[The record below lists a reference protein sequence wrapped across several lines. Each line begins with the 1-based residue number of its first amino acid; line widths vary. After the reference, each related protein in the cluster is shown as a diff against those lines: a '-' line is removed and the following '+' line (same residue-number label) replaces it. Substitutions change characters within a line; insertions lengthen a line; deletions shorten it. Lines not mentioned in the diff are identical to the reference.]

1 MQTTSRLSRRH
12 AMLAGAAL
20 PLAAAFVP
28 ATARA
33 TAPPLG
39 PAMAEVNRFR
49 LGSFEVT
56 ALLAG
61 TRKVPEPHKIFGLNV
76 DDTEFARVSAAN
88 FIPTAAAQF
97 FFTPTLVNT
106 GKALVLFD
114 TGLNGEGITGALRA
128 AGYRPDQVDVV
139 VLTHMHP
146 DHIGGTM
153 TGGRPTFPNARYVTG
168 RVEFD
173 FWAKAG
179 NALFDTNVR
188 PFADKM
194 TYLEDGGTVAPGMTA
209 IFAPGH
215 TPGHMV
221 YHVESEG
228 HGLLLTA
235 DTANHYVWSLGYP
248 DWEVS
253 FDKDKELAA
262 KTRRKVFGMLASDKM
277 AFIGYHMPFPAMGY
291 VETRGTGFR
300 YVAASY
306 QMML

>member
-1 MQTTSRLSRRH
+1 MPTTPLLSRRQ
-12 AMLAGAAL
+12 AMLTGAAL
-20 PLAAAFVP
+20 PFAGAQLPAAAQ
-28 ATARA
+28 AS
-33 TAPPLG
+33 APQLG
-39 PAMAEVNRFR
+39 PSMAQINRFK
-49 LGSFEVT
+49 LGGFEVT

-76 DDTEFARVSAAN
+76 DDADFAKVSAQN
-88 FIPTAAAQF
+88 FLPTAAAQF

-106 GKALVLFD
+106 GKELVLFD
-114 TGLNGEGITGALRA
+114 TGLNAAGITGALQA

-146 DHIGGTM
+146 DHIGGM
-153 TGGRPTFPNARYVTG
+153 MADKAATFPKARYVTG

-173 FWAKAG
+173 FYAKA
-179 NALFDTNVR
+179 NNKLFDANVR

-194 TYLEDGGTVAPGMTA
+194 TYVEDGGTVAPGITA

-215 TPGHMV
+215 TPGHMA
-221 YHVESEG
+221 YHIESEG
-228 HGLLLTA
+228 HGLLITA

-253 FDKDKELAA
+253 FDADKAEAA
-262 KTRRKVFGMLASDKM
+262 KTRRKIFGMLASDKM

-291 VETRGTGFR
+291 VETMGTGFR

>member
-1 MQTTSRLSRRH
+1 MPTTPRLSRRQ
-12 AMLAGAAL
+12 AMLTGAAL
-20 PLAAAFVP
+20 PFAATLLPAAAQ
-28 ATARA
+28 AS
-33 TAPPLG
+33 APQLG
-39 PAMAEVNRFR
+39 PSMAQINRFK
-49 LGSFEVT
+49 LGAFEVT

-76 DDTEFARVSAAN
+76 DDAAFSKVSAQN

-106 GKALVLFD
+106 GKELVLFD
-114 TGLNGEGITGALRA
+114 TGLNAAGIAGALQA

-146 DHIGGTM
+146 DHIGGM
-153 TGGRPTFPNARYVTG
+153 MADKAATFPKARYVTG
-168 RVEFD
+168 RVEYD
-173 FWAKAG
+173 FYAKA
-179 NALFDTNVR
+179 NNKLFDANVR

-194 TYLEDGGTVAPGMTA
+194 TYVEDGGTVAPGITA

-215 TPGHMV
+215 TPGHMA
-221 YHVESEG
+221 YHIESDG
-228 HGLLLTA
+228 HGLLITA

-253 FDKDKELAA
+253 FDADKAEAA
-262 KTRRKVFGMLASDKM
+262 KTRRKIFGMLASDKM

-291 VETRGTGFR
+291 VETMGSGFR